1 MKEPI
6 LVIMAA
12 GMGSRYGGL
21 KQMDP
26 VGPDGEAILDYS
38 LFDARRAG
46 FKRAI
51 ILIKHEIEEDFMRL
65 VGNRLAGQM
74 EEVRFAF
81 QQVDKLPAGFQV
93 PQGRV
98 KPWGTGHAV
107 LCCRELIDAPFAVI
121 NADDYYGV
129 DCFRLAYETL
139 CGLKDDEKARY
150 IMVGYQLRNTLTDN
164 GHVSRGVCTVDENGF
179 LTDIHERTH
188 IIKTV
193 DGALYTEDE
202 QTYHKL
208 PEDALVSMNLWGFT
222 PGILDALA
230 EDFAAFLSEQVPAK
244 PLKAEI
250 YLPAVVSRL
259 LQEGKATVRV
269 LPSPDK
275 WYGVT
280 YQADKPVVKA
290 ALLRMAEEGL
300 YPRPLWEKQ

>member
-51 ILIKHEIEEDFMRL
+51 ILIKHEIEEDFMRV

-74 EEVRFAF
+74 DEVRFAF
-81 QQVDKLPAGFQV
+81 QQVDRIPADFAV
-93 PQGRV
+93 PDGRV

-129 DCFRLAYETL
+129 DAYRTIYEELQRLPERGAAT
-139 CGLKDDEKARY
+139 
-150 IMVGYQLRNTLTDN
+150 MVGYLLKNTVTRY
-164 GHVSRGVCTVDENGF
+164 GTVSRGVCHARDGY
-179 LTDIHERTH
+179 LTDIHETLKIRLHDDGT
-188 IIKTV
+188 IGDEDSGVLLEPDTV
-193 DGALYTEDE
+193 
-202 QTYHKL
+202 
-208 PEDALVSMNLWGFT
+208 VSMNFWGFM
-222 PGILDALA
+222 PSVFDEMERYF
-230 EDFAAFLSEQVPAK
+230 EDFLRRDAGENA
-244 PLKAEI
+244 KAECL
-250 YLPAVVSRL
+250 LPNMVGKLLKEGRLSVSVLQSKDRWFGMTYHEDRARVAAEL
-259 LQEGKATVRV
+259 LELHREGI
-269 LPSPDK
+269 
-275 WYGVT
+275 
-280 YQADKPVVKA
+280 
-290 ALLRMAEEGL
+290 
-300 YPRPLWEKQ
+300 YPRELR

>member
-230 EDFAAFLSEQVPAK
+230 EDFAAFLSEQVPAN

-259 LQEGKATVRV
+259 LREDKATVRV